1 MFCPKCGYKVEKG
14 VKFCPKCGQN
24 LMVKKSSSESKSTE
38 SKATESTS
46 LIKKYRHNKKV
57 IATLVAIVVVL
68 FGYMAIYAPMT
79 IKSVLQR
86 EEFTAKNGY
95 EVSVN
100 PLTRTIRIN
109 AGEAGMNNIERGLNS
124 THFDTS
130 AIALE
135 YHMASAAKSISKK
148 TIGSWKINLTQTRY
162 KDTDTLMWQFTG
174 NNETHRYQNT
184 AACRKNHQDYLQA
197 EADSAEQDQK
207 NSDAAGI
214 AGGLL
219 GGALGYMF

>member
-24 LMVKKSSSESKSTE
+24 LMVKESSSENKSTE

-68 FGYMAIYAPMT
+68 FSYMAIYAPMT
-79 IKSVLQR
+79 VKSVLQR
-86 EEFTAKNGY
+86 EEFTTKNGY

-130 AIALE
+130 AIAL
-135 YHMASAAKSISKK
+135 
-148 TIGSWKINLTQTRY
+148 
-162 KDTDTLMWQFTG
+162 
-174 NNETHRYQNT
+174 
-184 AACRKNHQDYLQA
+184 
-197 EADSAEQDQK
+197 
-207 NSDAAGI
+207 
-214 AGGLL
+214 
-219 GGALGYMF
+219 